1 MASPLQSIGQVLK
14 ALQDEFPD
22 ISISKIRFLEAEGLI
37 SPERAPSGYRRY
49 SRLDID
55 RLAYVL
61 RAQKNHYLPLK
72 VIREH
77 LALIDQGAEPP
88 SMEPPAPAP
97 MALTEVPH
105 AAENDIA
112 AARRAIRLTRR
123 ELLDVSGLPEA
134 TLVELERQLVIRA
147 RRGSAFYGREAL
159 TLAVVARKLT
169 SYGIDAR
176 HLRAIKMAAERE
188 VGLVEQA
195 VAASSSRRQPV
206 SRERTNEVMQLVMHA
221 HAALMQSVLD
231 R

>member
-14 ALQDEFPD
+14 ALQEEFPD

-49 SRLDID
+49 SRMDID

-77 LALIDQGAEPP
+77 LNLIDQGAEPP
-88 SMEPPAPAP
+88 AMEPPTPQPLAVAQAPAP
-97 MALTEVPH
+97 PESDA
-105 AAENDIA
+105 A

-134 TLVELERQLVIRA
+134 TLVELERQLVIRP
-147 RRGSAFYGREAL
+147 RRGTAFYGREAL

-206 SRERTNEVMQLVMHA
+206 SRERTNDVMQLVMHA

>member
-1 MASPLQSIGQVLK
+1 MASQLQSIGQVLK
-14 ALQDEFPD
+14 ALQEEFPD

-49 SRLDID
+49 SRMDID

-88 SMEPPAPAP
+88 AMEAPTPQPMVVTQSPVPPDVDA
-97 MALTEVPH
+97 
-105 AAENDIA
+105 A
-112 AARRAIRLTRR
+112 AARRSIRLTRR

-134 TLVELERQLVIRA
+134 TLVELERQLVIRP
-147 RRGSAFYGREAL
+147 RRGTSFYGREAL
-159 TLAVVARKLT
+159 TLAVVARKLNT
-169 SYGIDAR
+169 YGIDAR

-195 VAASSSRRQPV
+195 VAASSSRRPPV
-206 SRERTNEVMQLVMHA
+206 SRERTNDVMQLVMHA

>member
-1 MASPLQSIGQVLK
+1 MASQLQSIGQVLK
-14 ALQDEFPD
+14 ALQEEFPD

-37 SPERAPSGYRRY
+37 APERAPSGYRRY
-49 SRLDID
+49 SRMDID

-88 SMEPPAPAP
+88 AMEAPTPQPMVVTQSPASPESDA
-97 MALTEVPH
+97 
-105 AAENDIA
+105 A
-112 AARRAIRLTRR
+112 AARRSIRLTRR

-134 TLVELERQLVIRA
+134 TLVELERQLVIRP
-147 RRGSAFYGREAL
+147 RRGTAFYGREAL

-188 VGLVEQA
+188 VGLVAQA
-195 VAASSSRRQPV
+195 VASSSSRRQPV
-206 SRERTNEVMQLVMHA
+206 SRERTNDVMQLVMHA

>member
-14 ALQDEFPD
+14 ALQEEFPD

-49 SRLDID
+49 SRTDIE

-77 LALIDQGAEPP
+77 LNLIDQGAEPP
-88 SMEPPAPAP
+88 SMEAPTPQPLPVTHAP
-97 MALTEVPH
+97 SSPESDA
-105 AAENDIA
+105 A

-134 TLVELERQLVIRA
+134 TLVELERQLVIRP
-147 RRGSAFYGREAL
+147 RRGTAFYGREAL

-206 SRERTNEVMQLVMHA
+206 SHERTNDVMQLVMHA